1 MTSKL
6 FTESLA
12 FRPFHYPWANDIW
25 KEHEKM
31 HWVED
36 EIPLGDDV
44 SAWKNGTM
52 LDGEKDFVTQILRM
66 FTQSDVNVGTMY
78 YQELIPRFKNNEV
91 TKMLGGFANREG
103 THQNAYALL
112 NDTLG
117 LPESDYSAFLE
128 FKEMADKNEF
138 MLEAD
143 TSTTRGLAQALAK
156 GVFNEGVS
164 LFASFVMLLNFQRFG
179 KMMGMCKI
187 VEWSIKDETKH
198 VEGVARLF
206 RTVCE
211 ENPRIVTEKFKRE
224 IYDMARKV
232 VELEDSFIDLAYASH
247 TVEGLSK
254 EDVKTYIRYIADR
267 RLIMLGL
274 KGNFDIRDNP
284 IPWLDWIVS
293 ATNHTNF
300 FEGKVAEYEV
310 GGLQGA
316 VDYNGVRTFTVFSKD
331 GCPYCL
337 KVKDLIVSL
346 GHQFEE
352 IKYNDDVERNKFYDR
367 FLWEGKDRSVP
378 KIFENGEL
386 VAMGYTDFKTK
397 FEG

>member
-1 MTSKL
+1 MSSQL
-6 FTESLA
+6 FKESIA
-12 FRPFHYPWANDIW
+12 FRPFHYAWANDIW
-25 KEHEKM
+25 KEHERM
-31 HWVED
+31 HWTED

-52 LDGEKDFVTQILRM
+52 LDGEKSFVTQILRM
-66 FTQSDVNVGTMY
+66 FTQSDVNVGHNY
-78 YQELIPRFKNNEV
+78 YHNLIPCFKNNEV
-91 TKMLGGFANREG
+91 VKMLGGFANREG

-117 LPESDYSAFLE
+117 LPESEYSTFLE
-128 FKEMADKNEF
+128 YKEMADKNEF
-138 MLEAD
+138 MLSSD
-143 TSTTRGLAQALAK
+143 TSTTRGLGLALAK
-156 GVFNEGVS
+156 GLFSEGVS

-187 VEWSIKDETKH
+187 VEWSIKDETQH
-198 VEGVARLF
+198 CIGVARLF

-224 IYDMARKV
+224 IYDMARRV
-232 VELEDSFIDLAYASH
+232 VELEDAFIDLAYENH
-247 TVEGLSK
+247 TIEGLSK
-254 EDVKTYIRYIADR
+254 EEVKTYIRYIADR

-274 KGNFDIRDNP
+274 KGNFMVKDNP
-284 IPWLDWIVS
+284 LPWLDWIVS

-310 GGLQGA
+310 GGLQGS
-316 VDYNGVRTFTVFSKD
+316 VDYDGVRTFTVFSKD
-331 GCPYCL
+331 GCPYCM
-337 KVKDLIVSL
+337 KVKDEIVGL

-367 FLWEGKDRSVP
+367 FMWKGKDRSVP

-386 VAMGYTDFKTK
+386 IAMGYTDFKNK
-397 FEG
+397 FGV